1 MTSDC
6 SLKYTA
12 EAMHVH
18 INTLHYRLKRIQ
30 DLTTLDPKRMQD
42 AMLFY
47 LAFMLLDDD
56 PKNEANSPIFCRIVH
71 RHEAILFYTERNDTS
86 HQ

>member
-1 MTSDC
+1 M
-6 SLKYTA
+6 KHTA

-42 AMLFY
+42 AMLFIWPCC
-47 LAFMLLDDD
+47 F
-56 PKNEANSPIFCRIVH
+56 
-71 RHEAILFYTERNDTS
+71 
-86 HQ
+86 

>member
-1 MTSDC
+1 
-6 SLKYTA
+6 
-12 EAMHVH
+12 MHVH

-47 LAFMLLDDD
+47 LALLLLDHDT
-56 PKNEANSPIFCRIVH
+56 KNTIKQPD
-71 RHEAILFYTERNDTS
+71 IL
-86 HQ
+86 

>member
-1 MTSDC
+1 MFIDRTIAPLLPYPELVKTLRVLMTSDC

-42 AMLFY
+42 AMLF
-47 LAFMLLDDD
+47 F
-56 PKNEANSPIFCRIVH
+56 I
-71 RHEAILFYTERNDTS
+71 
-86 HQ
+86 

>member
-1 MTSDC
+1 MKTLRVLMASDY

-47 LAFMLLDDD
+47 LALLLLDHDTKKTIKQPD
-56 PKNEANSPIFCRIVH
+56 
-71 RHEAILFYTERNDTS
+71 IL
-86 HQ
+86 